1 MLRTPTISPSPS
13 RMEGSLK
20 QQTLA
25 KLGNKLSYTG
35 AKPRVPA
42 APSLTLAGPS
52 SKLVVPSPQLAASS
66 SRQAVPSS
74 KQTKLLSQLTAISS
88 QLAGL
93 SSQQVAPS
101 SQQAELLSQL
111 AGLSSQLSDLSSQ
124 LAAPSSP
131 LDDPSQLAAPSSPLD
146 EPPQLAAPSSPL
158 DDPSQLA
165 APSSPPS
172 SSSPVADPSS
182 PKLAESSSSSSLES
196 TSDEEDEGGLS
207 TSTQQPSQMMKC
219 RFIKAKRMGAKP
231 WILTD
236 DDFTYKP
243 VGVGRDKKI
252 RYYDCTER
260 FAACCQARIVY
271 NTAMEGF
278 IWKTKG
284 VHTHPPDVQYLRAML
299 EERSVLDDYVNS
311 MSTQQVKPQQ
321 VLDKILQNLEK
332 AGCPESKA
340 FVSSKS
346 VIRGKW
352 RRGKVKAKLVT
363 PLKVPKTFADLAKTG
378 ISGKFAELES
388 KSQFLR

>member
-25 KLGNKLSYTG
+25 KLGDKLSYSG

-111 AGLSSQLSDLSSQ
+111 AGLSSQLSDLSS
-124 LAAPSSP
+124 
-131 LDDPSQLAAPSSPLD
+131 
-146 EPPQLAAPSSPL
+146 QLAAPSSPL